1 MDAEKSDDCTIYTK
15 NVIQSCFFNKRKMN
29 SWVLGNVLPSD
40 RITVGEVN
48 LPAVDVV
55 GLFVWK
61 ILKINIPDSGI
72 YLEMLAEIK
81 KEWKR
86 AQDNNP
92 DKKNPDKKKPDKKKP
107 NKNKSKSDQK

>member
-1 MDAEKSDDCTIYTK
+1 
-15 NVIQSCFFNKRKMN
+15 MN

-48 LPAVDVV
+48 LQALDVV

-92 DKKNPDKKKPDKKKP
+92 DKKKPDKKKP